1 MNELALKEEGRS
13 QEHGHILL
21 AWESR
26 VWCFAAQG
34 PVSDTLSQIS
44 LPPLQSPHTP
54 PILQGEE
61 PVEQNN
67 LFFGRN
73 FGTPLKCTSAKAGQ
87 GLCSLL
93 QLMDPGTSNR

>member
-1 MNELALKEEGRS
+1 MNELALTEEGRS

-34 PVSDTLSQIS
+34 PVPDTLSQIS
-44 LPPLQSPHTP
+44 LSPLQSPHTP
-54 PILQGEE
+54 PILWDEE
-61 PVEQNN
+61 PVEQDN
-67 LFFGRN
+67 LFFRRN
-73 FGTPLKCTSAKAGQ
+73 FGTPLKCTSPKAGQ

-93 QLMDPGTSNR
+93 QLTDPGTSNR